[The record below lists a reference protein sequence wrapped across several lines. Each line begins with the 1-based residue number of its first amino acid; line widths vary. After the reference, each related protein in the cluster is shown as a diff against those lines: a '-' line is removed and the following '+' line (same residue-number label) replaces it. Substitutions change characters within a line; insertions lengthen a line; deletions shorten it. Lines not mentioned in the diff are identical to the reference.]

1 MINGGSGLVF
11 FPPGSFKRKK
21 SWIIQLTNYS
31 TWSPFSPILWLQ
43 QPQKKKNHYLLY
55 NSFQSFH
62 NWKVCFSQISLCC
75 NTPMTWQRKDFWNL
89 VMTSKQLELT
99 DRGIRP
105 SQHGLMK
112 GRSCLTNLISF
123 YNKWP
128 TWSRRNLLHFNK
140 RKCHVL
146 HLRRNNPSHQYRMGA
161 AQMKMTWGVLV
172 AGKKFNMSQ
181 QFSPCGKSGQQPPG
195 VH

>member
-1 MINGGSGLVF
+1 MGVLVWFF
-11 FPPGSFKRKK
+11 FPLEALREKK
-21 SWIIQLTNYS
+21 AGLFNWQIIQPDLLLAPFYDYS
-31 TWSPFSPILWLQ
+31 NHR
-43 QPQKKKNHYLLY
+43 KKKNHYLLY